1 MSEKKAIPA
10 LSERDKIK
18 LNDGKPYSLGNLIFN
33 KLTGNKSC
41 NPKRK
46 KK

>member
-33 KLTGNKSC
+33 KLTGKKICS
-41 NPKRK
+41 PKRK